1 MFMTTV
7 QKLVKM
13 FAVGCLLAAGTF
25 GQPTNVAEPI
35 SALAVTADGKFLF
48 AASSKN
54 AASGKAAS
62 FTFVEASSGKR
73 LMAGDDPKFGQIST
87 SAFSGPTPFLA
98 IANGVDIVRINL
110 ETNSFKTLIG
120 EGTPVSSLVFGPD
133 GKIFISGS
141 SDDWLLW
148 NIETGKIM
156 KTLYHSL
163 GLMTQQSIDAGKPEL
178 AAFSPAGDTAFL
190 AYWSATKGVRIVQVD
205 PKTGWTKGEPISLAE
220 YAQAPLAMSPDGKS
234 LIVQAANKVH
244 AFDPVTG
251 KKLYTIAIKDPVEL
265 RPRILFSR
273 DGNIMLILLV
283 DPAKSSFAGK
293 MVVWDTVN
301 QKKLAEIVP
310 ASKLG
315 ASPLAAITIS
325 PDGKLIYAARSG
337 KIIRIDSATGKEL
350 GEW

>member
-1 MFMTTV
+1 MYMATM
-7 QKLVKM
+7 QNLVRTIVIG
-13 FAVGCLLAAGTF
+13 FLLVAGTF
-25 GQPTNVAEPI
+25 AQTTSVAEPI
-35 SALAVTADGKFLF
+35 STLAVTADGKYLF
-48 AASSKN
+48 AGSSKN
-54 AASGKAAS
+54 ATTGKAAS
-62 FTFVEASSGKR
+62 FTFIETTSGKR
-73 LMAGDDPKFGQIST
+73 LMAGEDAKFGQIST
-87 SAFSGPTPFLA
+87 SAFSGSTPFLA

-120 EGTPVSSLVFGPD
+120 EGKPISSLVFGPD
-133 GKIFISGS
+133 GKMFISGS
-141 SDDWLLW
+141 SEDWLLW
-148 NIETGKIM
+148 NIETGKIT

-190 AYWSATKGVRIVQVD
+190 AFWSATKGVRIVQFD
-205 PKTGWTKGEPISLAE
+205 PKTGWTKGDPVSLTE

-244 AFDPVTG
+244 SFDPVTG
-251 KKLYTIAIKDPVEL
+251 KKLYTFAIKDPVEL

-273 DGNIMLILLV
+273 DGNVMLILMV
-283 DPAKSSFAGK
+283 DPAKSSFASK
-293 MVVWDTVN
+293 VVVWDAVN

-310 ASKLG
+310 TAKLA

-325 PDGKLIYAARSG
+325 PDGKLIYAARNG
-337 KIIRIDSATGKEL
+337 KIARIESSTGKEL

>member
-1 MFMTTV
+1 MATI
-7 QKLVKM
+7 QNLVKTIVIG
-13 FAVGCLLAAGTF
+13 FLLVAGIF
-25 GQPTNVAEPI
+25 GQPTTVAEPI
-35 SALAVTADGKFLF
+35 STLAVTADGKYLF
-48 AASSKN
+48 AGSSKN
-54 AASGKAAS
+54 AKTGKAAS

-73 LMAGDDPKFGQIST
+73 LMAGEDPKFGQIST

-120 EGTPVSSLVFGPD
+120 EGKPVSSLVFGPD
-133 GKIFISGS
+133 GKMFISGS
-141 SDDWLLW
+141 SEDWLLW
-148 NIETGKIM
+148 NIETGKVT

-163 GLMTQQSIDAGKPEL
+163 GLMTQQSFDAGKPRL

-190 AYWSATKGVRIVQVD
+190 AYKSDTKGVRIVQVD
-205 PKTGWTKGEPISLAE
+205 PKTGWTKGEPVSLAE

-265 RPRILFSR
+265 SPQILFSR

-301 QKKLAEIVP
+301 QKKLVEIVP
-310 ASKLG
+310 AAKLA
-315 ASPLAAITIS
+315 ASPLAATTIS
-325 PDGKLIYAARSG
+325 PDGKLIYAARNS
-337 KIIRIDSATGKEL
+337 KIVRIDAATGKEL